1 MVINK
6 YIGKTEKNLSRILKH
21 AATTNE
27 ILLFDEAD
35 ALWGKRTQ
43 VRNAYDGYANLQIDD
58 FP

>member
-6 YIGKTEKNLSRILKH
+6 YIGKTEKNLSRILKR

-43 VRNAYDGYANLQIDD
+43 VRNACDG
-58 FP
+58 